1 MTLEQALADIETLKA
16 KVSEKDAELKAF
28 QETQRTNDIQA
39 LATKSGREFTE
50 AEMADMK
57 VMDAT
62 SFKMM
67 ASFIPA
73 KAEQPTLP
81 HGLFEEQALNGKNA
95 NPIDDLD
102 ANITKWAG
110 E

>member
-1 MTLEQALADIETLKA
+1 
-16 KVSEKDAELKAF
+16 
-28 QETQRTNDIQA
+28 
-39 LATKSGREFTE
+39 
-50 AEMADMK
+50 
-57 VMDAT
+57 
-62 SFKMM
+62 M

-73 KAEQPTLP
+73 KAEQPTPP

-102 ANITKWAG
+102 ANIAKWAG